1 MAGAADRSIAAVVP
15 QIAALRSYTRRSVA
29 DSREMRRSAAACCSS
44 TNVLPNTH
52 VLQQKHNF
60 QKIPLNRP

>member
-1 MAGAADRSIAAVVP
+1 V
-15 QIAALRSYTRRSVA
+15 
-29 DSREMRRSAAACCSS
+29 RRSAADRRGMRRGAAVCCSS

-60 QKIPLNRP
+60 